1 MSAPLDRVAPARRV
15 LADAG
20 PTDRVPPFR
29 FSARFRVEV
38 ADTDLN
44 AHTYYGAYLRYI
56 DRAAM
61 AYRAH
66 LGIDAM
72 GAQGHTLVARAVSL
86 EYLGSAVLDDELEVL
101 VRVGALGRTSHTAEV
116 RIERRGPEPAHLLD
130 GRLTVVGLTGLG
142 GRPSPMPE
150 AMRVALAGFEGL

>member
-1 MSAPLDRVAPARRV
+1 MPGNGDRQV

-20 PTDRVPPFR
+20 PTHRVPPFR

-56 DRAAM
+56 DRASM
-61 AYRAH
+61 AYRSH

-72 GAQGHTLVARAVSL
+72 GAVGHTLVARAVSL

-101 VRVGALGRTSHTAEV
+101 VRVVALGTTSHTAQM
-116 RIERRGPEPAHLLD
+116 RIERLGAAPAHLLD
-130 GRLTVVGLTGLG
+130 ARVTVVGLDGLG
-142 GRPSPMPE
+142 GRPSPMPD
-150 AMRVALAGFEGL
+150 AMRAAVAAFEGL